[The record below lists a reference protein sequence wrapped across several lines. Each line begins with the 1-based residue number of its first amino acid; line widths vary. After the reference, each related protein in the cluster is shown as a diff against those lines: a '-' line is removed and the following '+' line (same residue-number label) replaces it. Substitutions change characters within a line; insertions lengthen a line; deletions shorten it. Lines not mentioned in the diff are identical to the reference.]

1 MSEKFRKDLTQGSV
15 TKQLLQFSVPFLL
28 SNLLQALYS
37 VADMIVVGQYCGKS
51 GITGVSMGGQIN
63 ILVTGAAL
71 GLAVGG
77 TVLIA
82 QYGGAKKYD
91 DQKSTIGT
99 MTTLYII
106 LSIIVTVVMVLLTE
120 PILKVLKT
128 PENAFDEAKSYLV
141 ICMYGTVFMFL
152 YNAISAILRGMGD
165 SKRPLYFVAI
175 AAAVNVV
182 GDIVLVG
189 KLNMGAA
196 GAAIATISSQGI
208 SVVLSLIYLLKSGF
222 FAGYKLSDF
231 KIDSAKA
238 SNIIKIGLPSSVQQV
253 IVSFS
258 FLTLTALVNSLPNA
272 AVASACQ
279 GVVGK
284 INSFAIL
291 PGLAMSSAISS
302 MAGQNIGAGEYKRAK
317 KTMMT
322 GLVIAMAISA
332 FVFIIVE
339 AFPGQL
345 LSLFTPEEDVVQTG
359 ITFLRLAAAE
369 YLITTPVFCMN
380 GLAIGAGYT
389 NIALLNAVFSSI
401 VVRVPLAYLLV
412 RVFDL
417 GFNGIGI
424 AMGFASVASVFV
436 GMIFIQ
442 SGKWKNAKINLG

>member
-15 TKQLLQFSVPFLL
+15 TKQLLKFSVPFLL

-37 VADMIVVGQYCGKS
+37 VADMVIVGQFCGKS
-51 GITGVSMGGQIN
+51 GITGVSIGGQIN
-63 ILVTGAAL
+63 LLVTGAAL
-71 GLAVGG
+71 GLAIGG

-106 LSIIVTVVMVLLTE
+106 LSAVLTVVMVLLTK
-120 PILKVLKT
+120 PILRLLKT
-128 PENAFDEAKSYLV
+128 PDNAFEEAVRYLT
-141 ICMYGTVFMFL
+141 ICMLGTVFMFL

-189 KLNMGAA
+189 PLKMGAA
-196 GAAIATISSQGI
+196 GAAIATIGSQGI
-208 SVVLSLIYLLKSGF
+208 SVILSLIYLFRSGF
-222 FAGYKLSDF
+222 FSDYEIKDF
-231 KIDSAKA
+231 KIDRQKA
-238 SNIIKIGLPSSVQQV
+238 MSIIKIGLPSSVQQV

-272 AVASACQ
+272 AAASACQ
-279 GVVGK
+279 GIVGK

-302 MAGQNIGAGEYKRAK
+302 MAGQNIGAGELKRAK
-317 KTMMT
+317 KTMTT
-322 GLVIAMAISA
+322 GLMIALGISA
-332 FVFIIVE
+332 LVFIIVE
-339 AFPGQL
+339 IFPREL
-345 LSLFTPEEDVVQTG
+345 LTLFTSETDVV
-359 ITFLRLAAAE
+359 RLAAAE
-369 YLITTPVFCMN
+369 YMIVTPVFCMN

-389 NIALLNAVFSSI
+389 NVALLNAISSSI
-401 VVRVPLAYLLV
+401 IIRVPLAYLLV

-424 AMGFASVASVFV
+424 AMGFAPIVSLFIGIIFV
-436 GMIFIQ
+436 Q
-442 SGKWKNAKINLG
+442 SGKWKKAKIRL

>member
-1 MSEKFRKDLTQGSV
+1 MV
-15 TKQLLQFSVPFLL
+15 
-28 SNLLQALYS
+28 
-37 VADMIVVGQYCGKS
+37 IVGQFCGKS
-51 GITGVSMGGQIN
+51 GITGVSIGGQIN

-71 GLAVGG
+71 GLAIGG

-106 LSIIVTVVMVLLTE
+106 LSALLTVVMVLLTK
-120 PILKVLKT
+120 PILRLLKT
-128 PENAFDEAKSYLV
+128 PDNAFEEAVKYLT
-141 ICMYGTVFMFL
+141 ICMLGTVFMFL

-189 KLNMGAA
+189 PLKMGAA

-208 SVVLSLIYLLKSGF
+208 SVILSLIYLFSSGF
-222 FAGYKLSDF
+222 FSGYKIKDFRIDRQKALS
-231 KIDSAKA
+231 
-238 SNIIKIGLPSSVQQV
+238 IIKIGLPSSVQQV

-258 FLTLTALVNSLPNA
+258 FLTLTALVNSLPKA
-272 AVASACQ
+272 AASACQ
-279 GVVGK
+279 GIVGK

-302 MAGQNIGAGEYKRAK
+302 MAGQNIGAGEFKRAK
-317 KTMMT
+317 KTMTT
-322 GLVIAMAISA
+322 GLAIAMSISVLV
-332 FVFIIVE
+332 FVIVE
-339 AFPGQL
+339 IFPREL
-345 LSLFTPEEDVVQTG
+345 LSLFTSETDVIETG
-359 ITFLRLAAAE
+359 ITFLRLAAVD
-369 YLITTPVFCMN
+369 YLIVTPVFCMN

-401 VVRVPLAYLLV
+401 VIRVPLAYLLV
-412 RVFDL
+412 RVLDH

-424 AMGFASVASVFV
+424 AMGFASVASIVVGFIFV
-436 GMIFIQ
+436 Q
-442 SGKWKNAKINLG
+442 SGKWKKAKIKL

>member
-1 MSEKFRKDLTQGSV
+1 MV
-15 TKQLLQFSVPFLL
+15 
-28 SNLLQALYS
+28 
-37 VADMIVVGQYCGKS
+37 IVGQFCGKS
-51 GITGVSMGGQIN
+51 GITGVSIGGQIN

-71 GLAVGG
+71 GLAIGG

-106 LSIIVTVVMVLLTE
+106 LSAVLTVVMVLLTK
-120 PILKVLKT
+120 PILRLLKT
-128 PENAFDEAKSYLV
+128 PDNAFEEAVRYLT
-141 ICMYGTVFMFL
+141 ICMLGTVFMFL

-182 GDIVLVG
+182 GPL
-189 KLNMGAA
+189 KMGAA
-196 GAAIATISSQGI
+196 GAAIATIGSQGI
-208 SVVLSLIYLLKSGF
+208 SVILSLIYLFSSGF
-222 FAGYKLSDF
+222 FSGYKIKDFRIDRQKALS
-231 KIDSAKA
+231 
-238 SNIIKIGLPSSVQQV
+238 IIKIGLPSSVQQV

-272 AVASACQ
+272 AAASACQ
-279 GVVGK
+279 GIVGK

-302 MAGQNIGAGEYKRAK
+302 MVGQNIGAGEFKRAK
-317 KTMMT
+317 KTMTT
-322 GLVIAMAISA
+322 GLAIAMGISVLV
-332 FVFIIVE
+332 FVIVE
-339 AFPGQL
+339 IFPREL
-345 LSLFTPEEDVVQTG
+345 LSLFTSETDVIETG
-359 ITFLRLAAAE
+359 ITFLRLAAVD
-369 YLITTPVFCMN
+369 YLIVTPVFCMN

-401 VVRVPLAYLLV
+401 VIRVPLAYLLV
-412 RVFDL
+412 RVLDL

-424 AMGFASVASVFV
+424 AMGFASVASIVV
-436 GMIFIQ
+436 GFIFIQ
-442 SGKWKNAKINLG
+442 SGKWKKAKIKL

>member
-1 MSEKFRKDLTQGSV
+1 MV
-15 TKQLLQFSVPFLL
+15 
-28 SNLLQALYS
+28 
-37 VADMIVVGQYCGKS
+37 IVGQFCGKS
-51 GITGVSMGGQIN
+51 GITGVSIGGQIN

-71 GLAVGG
+71 GLAIGG

-106 LSIIVTVVMVLLTE
+106 LSAVLTVVMVLLTK
-120 PILKVLKT
+120 PILRLLKT
-128 PENAFDEAKSYLV
+128 PDNAFEEAVRYLT
-141 ICMYGTVFMFL
+141 ICMLGTVFMFL

-189 KLNMGAA
+189 PLKMGAA

-208 SVVLSLIYLLKSGF
+208 SVILSLIYLFNSGF
-222 FAGYKLSDF
+222 FSGYKIKDFRIDRQKALS
-231 KIDSAKA
+231 
-238 SNIIKIGLPSSVQQV
+238 IIKIGLPSSVQQV

-272 AVASACQ
+272 AAASACQ
-279 GVVGK
+279 GIVGK

-291 PGLAMSSAISS
+291 PGLA
-302 MAGQNIGAGEYKRAK
+302 
-317 KTMMT
+317 
-322 GLVIAMAISA
+322 IAMGISVLV
-332 FVFIIVE
+332 FVIVE
-339 AFPGQL
+339 IFPREL
-345 LSLFTPEEDVVQTG
+345 LSLFTSETDVIETG
-359 ITFLRLAAAE
+359 ITFLRLAAVD
-369 YLITTPVFCMN
+369 YIIVTPVFCMN

-401 VVRVPLAYLLV
+401 VIRVPLAYLLV
-412 RVFDL
+412 RVLDL

-424 AMGFASVASVFV
+424 AMGFASVASIVV
-436 GMIFIQ
+436 GFIFIQ
-442 SGKWKNAKINLG
+442 SGKWKKAKIKL

>member
-15 TKQLLQFSVPFLL
+15 TKQLLKFSVPFLL

-37 VADMIVVGQYCGKS
+37 VADMVIVGQFCGKS
-51 GITGVSMGGQIN
+51 GITGVSIGGQIN
-63 ILVTGAAL
+63 LLVTGAAL
-71 GLAVGG
+71 GLAIGG

-106 LSIIVTVVMVLLTE
+106 LSAVLTVVMVLLTK
-120 PILKVLKT
+120 PILRLLKT
-128 PENAFDEAKSYLV
+128 PDNAFEEAVRYLT
-141 ICMYGTVFMFL
+141 ICMLGTVFMFL

-189 KLNMGAA
+189 PLKMGAA
-196 GAAIATISSQGI
+196 GAAIATIGSQGI
-208 SVVLSLIYLLKSGF
+208 SVVLSLIYLFRSGF
-222 FAGYKLSDF
+222 FSDYEIKDF
-231 KIDSAKA
+231 KIDRQKA
-238 SNIIKIGLPSSVQQV
+238 MSIIKIGLPSSVQQV
-253 IVSFS
+253 VVSFS

-272 AVASACQ
+272 AAASACQ
-279 GVVGK
+279 GIVGK

-302 MAGQNIGAGEYKRAK
+302 MAGQNIGAGELKRAK
-317 KTMMT
+317 MTT
-322 GLVIAMAISA
+322 GLMIALGISA
-332 FVFIIVE
+332 LVFIIVE
-339 AFPGQL
+339 IFPREL
-345 LSLFTPEEDVVQTG
+345 LTLFTSETDVVETG

-369 YLITTPVFCMN
+369 YMIVTPVFCMN

-389 NIALLNAVFSSI
+389 NVALLNAISSSI
-401 VVRVPLAYLLV
+401 IIRVPLAYLLV

-424 AMGFASVASVFV
+424 AMGFAPIVSLFIGIIFV
-436 GMIFIQ
+436 Q
-442 SGKWKNAKINLG
+442 SGKWKKAKIRL

>member
-15 TKQLLQFSVPFLL
+15 TKQLLKFSVPFLL

-37 VADMIVVGQYCGKS
+37 VADMVIVGQFCGKS
-51 GITGVSMGGQIN
+51 GITGVSIGGQIN

-71 GLAVGG
+71 GLAIGG

-106 LSIIVTVVMVLLTE
+106 LSAVLTVVMVLLTK
-120 PILKVLKT
+120 PILRLLKT
-128 PENAFDEAKSYLV
+128 PDNAFEEAVRYLT
-141 ICMYGTVFMFL
+141 ICMLGTVFMFL

-189 KLNMGAA
+189 PLKMGAA

-208 SVVLSLIYLLKSGF
+208 SVILSLIYLFNSGF
-222 FAGYKLSDF
+222 FSGYKIKDFRIDRQKALS
-231 KIDSAKA
+231 
-238 SNIIKIGLPSSVQQV
+238 IIKIGLPSSVQQV

-272 AVASACQ
+272 AAASACQ
-279 GVVGK
+279 GIVGK

-302 MAGQNIGAGEYKRAK
+302 MAGQNI
-317 KTMMT
+317 
-322 GLVIAMAISA
+322 V
-332 FVFIIVE
+332 FVIVE
-339 AFPGQL
+339 IFPREL
-345 LSLFTPEEDVVQTG
+345 LSLFTSETDVIETG
-359 ITFLRLAAAE
+359 ITFLRLAAVD
-369 YLITTPVFCMN
+369 YLIVTPVFCMN

-401 VVRVPLAYLLV
+401 VIRVPLAYLLV
-412 RVFDL
+412 RVLDL

-424 AMGFASVASVFV
+424 AMGFASVASIVV
-436 GMIFIQ
+436 GFIFIQ
-442 SGKWKNAKINLG
+442 SGKWKKAKIKL

>member
-15 TKQLLQFSVPFLL
+15 TKQLLKFSVPFLL

-37 VADMIVVGQYCGKS
+37 VADMVIDYRFCGKS
-51 GITGVSMGGQIN
+51 GITGVSIGGQIN
-63 ILVTGAAL
+63 LLVTGAAL
-71 GLAVGG
+71 GLAIGG

-106 LSIIVTVVMVLLTE
+106 LSAMLTVIMVLLTK
-120 PILKVLKT
+120 PILRLLKT
-128 PENAFDEAKSYLV
+128 PDNAFEEAVRYLT
-141 ICMYGTVFMFL
+141 ICMLGTVFMFL

-165 SKRPLYFVAI
+165 SKRPLYF
-175 AAAVNVV
+175 AAVNVV

-189 KLNMGAA
+189 PLKMGAA
-196 GAAIATISSQGI
+196 GAATATIGSQGI
-208 SVVLSLIYLLKSGF
+208 SVVLSLIYLFRSGF
-222 FAGYKLSDF
+222 FSDYEIKDF
-231 KIDSAKA
+231 KIDRQKA
-238 SNIIKIGLPSSVQQV
+238 MSIIKIGLPSSVQQV
-253 IVSFS
+253 VVSFS

-272 AVASACQ
+272 AAASACQ
-279 GVVGK
+279 GIVGK

-302 MAGQNIGAGEYKRAK
+302 MAGQNIGAGELKRAK
-317 KTMMT
+317 KTMTT
-322 GLVIAMAISA
+322 GLMIALGISA
-332 FVFIIVE
+332 LVFIIVE
-339 AFPGQL
+339 IFPREL
-345 LSLFTPEEDVVQTG
+345 LTLFTSETDVVETG

-369 YLITTPVFCMN
+369 YMIVTPVFCMN

-389 NIALLNAVFSSI
+389 NVALLNSISSSI
-401 VVRVPLAYLLV
+401 IIRVPLAYLLV

-424 AMGFASVASVFV
+424 AMGFAPIVSLFIGIIFV
-436 GMIFIQ
+436 Q
-442 SGKWKNAKINLG
+442 SGKWKKAKIRL

>member
-15 TKQLLQFSVPFLL
+15 TKQLLKFSVPFLL

-37 VADMIVVGQYCGKS
+37 VADMVIVGQFCGKS
-51 GITGVSMGGQIN
+51 GITGVSIGGQIN

-71 GLAVGG
+71 GLAIGG

-106 LSIIVTVVMVLLTE
+106 LSAVLTVVMVLLTK
-120 PILKVLKT
+120 PILRLLKT
-128 PENAFDEAKSYLV
+128 PDNAFEEAVRYLT
-141 ICMYGTVFMFL
+141 ICMLGTVFMFL

-189 KLNMGAA
+189 PLKMGAA

-208 SVVLSLIYLLKSGF
+208 SVILSLIYLFNSGF
-222 FAGYKLSDF
+222 FSGYKIKDFRIDRQKALS
-231 KIDSAKA
+231 
-238 SNIIKIGLPSSVQQV
+238 IIKIGLPSSVQQV

-272 AVASACQ
+272 AAASACQ
-279 GVVGK
+279 GIVGK

-302 MAGQNIGAGEYKRAK
+302 MAGEFKRAK
-317 KTMMT
+317 KTMTT
-322 GLVIAMAISA
+322 GLAIAMGISVLV
-332 FVFIIVE
+332 FVIVE
-339 AFPGQL
+339 IFPREL
-345 LSLFTPEEDVVQTG
+345 LSLFTSETDVIETG
-359 ITFLRLAAAE
+359 ITFLRLAAVD
-369 YLITTPVFCMN
+369 YIIVTPVFCMN

-401 VVRVPLAYLLV
+401 VIRVPLAYLLV
-412 RVFDL
+412 RVLDL

-424 AMGFASVASVFV
+424 AMGFASVASIVV
-436 GMIFIQ
+436 GFIFIQ
-442 SGKWKNAKINLG
+442 SGKWKKAKIKL

>member
-1 MSEKFRKDLTQGSV
+1 MV
-15 TKQLLQFSVPFLL
+15 
-28 SNLLQALYS
+28 
-37 VADMIVVGQYCGKS
+37 IVGQFCGKS
-51 GITGVSMGGQIN
+51 GITGVSIGGQIN

-71 GLAVGG
+71 GLAIGG

-106 LSIIVTVVMVLLTE
+106 LSALLTVVMVLLTK
-120 PILKVLKT
+120 PILRLLKT
-128 PENAFDEAKSYLV
+128 PDNAFEEAVRYLT
-141 ICMYGTVFMFL
+141 ICMLGTVFMFL

-189 KLNMGAA
+189 PLKMGAA
-196 GAAIATISSQGI
+196 GAAVATISSQGI
-208 SVVLSLIYLLKSGF
+208 SVILSLIYLFSSGF
-222 FAGYKLSDF
+222 FSGYKIKDFRIDRQKALS
-231 KIDSAKA
+231 
-238 SNIIKIGLPSSVQQV
+238 IIKIGLPSSVQQV

-279 GVVGK
+279 GIVGK

-302 MAGQNIGAGEYKRAK
+302 MAGQNIGAGEFKRAK
-317 KTMMT
+317 KTM
-322 GLVIAMAISA
+322 IAMSISVLV
-332 FVFIIVE
+332 FVIVE
-339 AFPGQL
+339 IFPREL
-345 LSLFTPEEDVVQTG
+345 LSLFTSETDVIETG
-359 ITFLRLAAAE
+359 ITFLRLAAVD
-369 YLITTPVFCMN
+369 YLIVTPVFCMN

-401 VVRVPLAYLLV
+401 VIRVPLAYLLV
-412 RVFDL
+412 RVLDL

-424 AMGFASVASVFV
+424 AMGFASVASIVV
-436 GMIFIQ
+436 GFIFIQ
-442 SGKWKNAKINLG
+442 SGKWKKAKIKL

>member
-1 MSEKFRKDLTQGSV
+1 MAEKFRKDLTQGSV

-165 SKRPLYFVAI
+165 SKCPLYFVAI
-175 AAAVNVV
+175 AAVVNVA

-189 KLNMGAA
+189 RFNMGAA

-208 SVVLSLIYLLKSGF
+208 SVLLSLIYLLKSGF
-222 FAGYKLSDF
+222 FAGYKFSDF
-231 KIDSAKA
+231 KIDRSKA
-238 SNIIKIGLPSSVQQV
+238 SSIIKIGLPSSVQQV

-322 GLVIAMAISA
+322 GLGIAMAISA
-332 FVFIIVE
+332 FVFVIVE
-339 AFPGQL
+339 LFPGEL
-345 LSLFTPEEDVVQTG
+345 LSLFTPEEDVVETG
-359 ITFLRLAAAE
+359 KTFLRLVAAE
-369 YLITTPVFCMN
+369 YLIATPVFCMN

-401 VVRVPLAYLLV
+401 IVRVPLAYLLV
-412 RVFDL
+412 RVFGL
-417 GFNGIGI
+417 GLNGIGI
-424 AMGFASVASVFV
+424 AMGFASVASIFV
-436 GMIFIQ
+436 GIIFIQ
-442 SGKWKNAKINLG
+442 SGKWKQAKINI

>member
-15 TKQLLQFSVPFLL
+15 TKQLLKFSVPFLL

-37 VADMIVVGQYCGKS
+37 VADMVIVGQFCGKA
-51 GITGVSMGGQIN
+51 GITGVSIGGQIN

-71 GLAVGG
+71 GLAIGG

-106 LSIIVTVVMVLLTE
+106 LSAVLTVVMVLLTK
-120 PILKVLKT
+120 PILRLLKT
-128 PENAFDEAKSYLV
+128 PDNAFEEAVRYLT
-141 ICMYGTVFMFL
+141 ICMLGTVFMFL

-189 KLNMGAA
+189 PLKMGAA

-208 SVVLSLIYLLKSGF
+208 SVILSLIYLFNSGF
-222 FAGYKLSDF
+222 FSGYKIKDFRIDRQKALS
-231 KIDSAKA
+231 
-238 SNIIKIGLPSSVQQV
+238 IIKIGLPSSVQQV

-272 AVASACQ
+272 AAASACQ
-279 GVVGK
+279 GIVGK

-302 MAGQNIGAGEYKRAK
+302 MAGQNIGAGEFKRAK
-317 KTMMT
+317 KTMTT
-322 GLVIAMAISA
+322 GLAIAMGISVLV
-332 FVFIIVE
+332 FVIVE
-339 AFPGQL
+339 IFPREL
-345 LSLFTPEEDVVQTG
+345 LSLFTSETG
-359 ITFLRLAAAE
+359 ITFLRLAAVD
-369 YLITTPVFCMN
+369 YIIVTPVFCMN

-401 VVRVPLAYLLV
+401 VIRVPLAYLLV
-412 RVFDL
+412 RVLDL

-424 AMGFASVASVFV
+424 AMGFASVASIVV
-436 GMIFIQ
+436 GFIFIQ
-442 SGKWKNAKINLG
+442 SGKWKKAKIKL

>member
-1 MSEKFRKDLTQGSV
+1 MAEKFRKDLTQGSV

-99 MTTLYII
+99 MTTLYLI
-106 LSIIVTVVMVLLTE
+106 LSIIVTVVMVLLTD
-120 PILKVLKT
+120 PILIILKT
-128 PENAFDEAKSYLV
+128 PDNAFDEAKSYLT

-175 AAAVNVV
+175 AAVVNVA

-189 KLNMGAA
+189 RFNMGAA

-208 SVVLSLIYLLKSGF
+208 SVLLSLIYLLKSGF
-222 FAGYKLSDF
+222 FAGYKFSDF
-231 KIDSAKA
+231 KIDRSKA
-238 SNIIKIGLPSSVQQV
+238 SSIIKIGLPSSVQQV

-322 GLVIAMAISA
+322 GLGIAMAISA
-332 FVFIIVE
+332 FVFVIVE
-339 AFPGQL
+339 LFPGEL
-345 LSLFTPEEDVVQTG
+345 LSLFTPEEDVVETG
-359 ITFLRLAAAE
+359 KTFLRLVAAE
-369 YLITTPVFCMN
+369 YLIATPVFCMN

-401 VVRVPLAYLLV
+401 IVRVPLAYLLV

-417 GFNGIGI
+417 GLNGIGI
-424 AMGFASVASVFV
+424 AMGFASVASIFV
-436 GMIFIQ
+436 GIIFIQ
-442 SGKWKNAKINLG
+442 SGKWKQAKINI

>member
-15 TKQLLQFSVPFLL
+15 TKQLLKFSVPFLL

-37 VADMIVVGQYCGKS
+37 VADMVIVGQFCGKS
-51 GITGVSMGGQIN
+51 GITGVSIGGQIN

-71 GLAVGG
+71 GLAIGG

-106 LSIIVTVVMVLLTE
+106 LSAVLTVVMVLLTK
-120 PILKVLKT
+120 PILRLLKT
-128 PENAFDEAKSYLV
+128 PDNAFEEAVRYLT
-141 ICMYGTVFMFL
+141 ICMLGTVFMFL

-189 KLNMGAA
+189 PLKMGAA

-208 SVVLSLIYLLKSGF
+208 SVILSLIYLFNSGF
-222 FAGYKLSDF
+222 FSGYKIKDFRIDRQKALS
-231 KIDSAKA
+231 
-238 SNIIKIGLPSSVQQV
+238 IIKIGLPSSVQQV

-272 AVASACQ
+272 AAASACQ
-279 GVVGK
+279 GIVGK

-291 PGLAMSSAISS
+291 PGLA
-302 MAGQNIGAGEYKRAK
+302 
-317 KTMMT
+317 
-322 GLVIAMAISA
+322 IAMGISVLV
-332 FVFIIVE
+332 FVIVE
-339 AFPGQL
+339 IFPREL
-345 LSLFTPEEDVVQTG
+345 LSLFTSETDVIETG
-359 ITFLRLAAAE
+359 ITFLRLAAVD
-369 YLITTPVFCMN
+369 YLIVTPVFCMN

-401 VVRVPLAYLLV
+401 VIRVPLAYLLV
-412 RVFDL
+412 RVLDL

-424 AMGFASVASVFV
+424 AMGFASVASIVV
-436 GMIFIQ
+436 GFIFIQ
-442 SGKWKNAKINLG
+442 SGKWKKAKIKL

>member
-1 MSEKFRKDLTQGSV
+1 MV
-15 TKQLLQFSVPFLL
+15 
-28 SNLLQALYS
+28 
-37 VADMIVVGQYCGKS
+37 IVGQFCGKS
-51 GITGVSMGGQIN
+51 GITGVSIGGQIN

-71 GLAVGG
+71 GLAIGG

-106 LSIIVTVVMVLLTE
+106 LSALLTVVMVLLTK
-120 PILKVLKT
+120 PILRLLKT
-128 PENAFDEAKSYLV
+128 PDNAFEEAVRYLT
-141 ICMYGTVFMFL
+141 ICMLGTVFMFL

-189 KLNMGAA
+189 PLKMGAA
-196 GAAIATISSQGI
+196 GAAVATISSQGI
-208 SVVLSLIYLLKSGF
+208 SVILSLIYLFSSGF
-222 FAGYKLSDF
+222 FSGYKIKDFRIDRQKALS
-231 KIDSAKA
+231 
-238 SNIIKIGLPSSVQQV
+238 IIKIGLPSSVQQV

-279 GVVGK
+279 GIVGK

-302 MAGQNIGAGEYKRAK
+302 MAGQ
-317 KTMMT
+317 KTMTT
-322 GLVIAMAISA
+322 GLAIAMSISVLV
-332 FVFIIVE
+332 FVIVE
-339 AFPGQL
+339 IFPREL
-345 LSLFTPEEDVVQTG
+345 LSLFTSETDVIETG
-359 ITFLRLAAAE
+359 ITFLRLAAVD
-369 YLITTPVFCMN
+369 YLIVTPVFCMN

-401 VVRVPLAYLLV
+401 VIRVPLAYLLV
-412 RVFDL
+412 HVLDL

-424 AMGFASVASVFV
+424 AMGFASVASIVV
-436 GMIFIQ
+436 GFIFIQ
-442 SGKWKNAKINLG
+442 SGKWKKAKIKL